1 MLAAERRQF
10 ILDKLQENESVNVN
24 NLSKEFEVSK
34 ETIRR
39 DLEKLQ
45 NKNLLKKIH
54 GGAVPINKKE
64 ELSFNIRK
72 NQNTR
77 EKREIAKKALKYIKE
92 GDTIFLD
99 ISSTV
104 MFLARELKNI
114 KNITVITNSA
124 QIVTELANNQD
135 INVISTGGILVPNSL
150 SFVGPHANS
159 MVNNYFADKFFA
171 SCKGIS
177 ARYGATDSSDLEI
190 EVKENMVAR
199 SSEVI
204 ILADYSKFKERG
216 LSSFAE
222 LNKINKIISDSST
235 SQAVREEFLEKGL
248 EIE

>member
-1 MLAAERRQF
+1 MLAAERRQL
-10 ILDKLQENESVNVN
+10 ILDKLQENESVNVK
-24 NLSKEFEVSK
+24 NLSKDFDVSK

-72 NQNTR
+72 KQNIK
-77 EKREIAKKALKYIKE
+77 EKEEIAQKALKYINE

-99 ISSTV
+99 ISSTA
-104 MFLARELKNI
+104 MYLARALKEI

-124 QIVTELANNQD
+124 KIITELANNKE
-135 INVISTGGILVPNSL
+135 INAIATGGVLVPNSI
-150 SFVGPHANS
+150 SFVGPYANS

-190 EVKENMVAR
+190 EVKKNMVNRA
-199 SSEVI
+199 SEVI
-204 ILADYSKFKERG
+204 ILADYSKFQERG

-222 LNKINKIISDSST
+222 VNKIDKIISDSSVG
-235 SQAVREEFLEKGL
+235 QKIKDDFLKAGIM
-248 EIE
+248 IE

>member
-24 NLSKEFEVSK
+24 NLSNEFDVSK

-72 NQNTR
+72 KQNTE
-77 EKREIAKKALKYIKE
+77 EKREIAKKALKYINQ

-99 ISSTV
+99 ISSTA
-104 MFLARELKNI
+104 MFLARELKEI

-124 QIVTELANNQD
+124 QIVTELANNQE
-135 INVISTGGILVPNSL
+135 INIISTGGILVPNSL

-222 LNKINKIISDSST
+222 LKEINRIISDSSV
-235 SQAVREEFLEKGL
+235 SQTVRDEFLEKGL
-248 EIE
+248 KIE

>member
-1 MLAAERRQF
+1 MLAAERRQL
-10 ILDKLQENESVNVN
+10 ILDKLQENESVNVK
-24 NLSKEFEVSK
+24 NLSKDFDVSK

-72 NQNTR
+72 KQNIK
-77 EKREIAKKALKYIKE
+77 EKEEIAQKALKYIKE

-99 ISSTV
+99 ISSTA
-104 MFLARELKNI
+104 MYLARALKEI

-124 QIVTELANNQD
+124 KIITELANNKE
-135 INVISTGGILVPNSL
+135 INAIATGGVLVPNSI
-150 SFVGPHANS
+150 SFVGPYANS

-190 EVKENMVAR
+190 EVKKNMVNRA
-199 SSEVI
+199 SEVI
-204 ILADYSKFKERG
+204 ILADYSKFQERG

-222 LNKINKIISDSST
+222 VNKIDKIISDSSVG
-235 SQAVREEFLEKGL
+235 QKIKDDFLKAGIM
-248 EIE
+248 IE

>member
-1 MLAAERRQF
+1 MLAAERRQS
-10 ILDKLQENESVNVN
+10 ILDKLQKRESVNVK
-24 NLSKEFEVSK
+24 NLSKEFDVSK

-54 GGAVPINKKE
+54 GGAVPINKNE

-72 NQNTR
+72 NQNTK
-77 EKREIAKKALKYIKE
+77 EKKEIALKALKYINE

-99 ISSTV
+99 ISSTA
-104 MFLARELKNI
+104 MFLARELKEI
-114 KNITVITNSA
+114 KDITVITNSA
-124 QIVTELANNQD
+124 KIVIELANNKN
-135 INVISTGGILVPNSL
+135 INVISTGGILVSNSI

-159 MVNNYFADKFFA
+159 MVNNYFADRFFA

-177 ARYGATDSSDLEI
+177 AQYGATDSNDLEI
-190 EVKENMVAR
+190 EVKKNMVDR

-222 LNKINKIISDSST
+222 INEIDKIISDNSIR
-235 SQAVREEFLEKGL
+235 QKIKNEFLQKGIKF
-248 EIE
+248 E

>member
-24 NLSKEFEVSK
+24 NLSKEFDVSK

-72 NQNTR
+72 KQNTK
-77 EKREIAKKALKYIKE
+77 EKREIAKKALKYINQ

-99 ISSTV
+99 ISSTA

-114 KNITVITNSA
+114 KDITVITNSA
-124 QIVTELANNQD
+124 QIVTELAKNQD
-135 INVISTGGILVPNSL
+135 IHVISTGGILVPNSI

-190 EVKENMVAR
+190 EVKENMVNR

-222 LNKINKIISDSST
+222 INKINKIISDSST
-235 SQAVREEFLEKGL
+235 PQAVREEFLAKGL
-248 EIE
+248 KIE

>member
-10 ILDKLQENESVNVN
+10 ILDKLKENESVNVK
-24 NLSKEFEVSK
+24 NLSNEFDVSK

-72 NQNTR
+72 RQNTK
-77 EKREIAKKALKYIKE
+77 EKREIAEKAIKYINE

-99 ISSTV
+99 ISSTA
-104 MFLARELKNI
+104 MFLARELKDI
-114 KNITVITNSA
+114 KDITVITNSA
-124 QIVTELANNQD
+124 QIVIELANNQD
-135 INVISTGGILVPNSL
+135 INVISTGGILVPNSI

-177 ARYGATDSSDLEI
+177 SRYGATDSSDLEI
-190 EVKENMVAR
+190 EVKENMVKR
-199 SSEVI
+199 SSEVY

-222 LNKINKIISDSST
+222 LNEINKIITDSST
-235 SQAVREEFLEKGL
+235 PQSVIDEFFKKGIAVE
-248 EIE
+248 

>member
-1 MLAAERRQF
+1 MLAAERRQL
-10 ILDKLQENESVNVN
+10 ILDKLQKKESVNVN
-24 NLSKEFEVSK
+24 DLSNAFDVSK

-64 ELSFNIRK
+64 ELSFNIRRK
-72 NQNTR
+72 QNTK
-77 EKREIAKKALKYIKE
+77 EKKEIALKALEHIQE

-99 ISSTV
+99 ISSTA
-104 MFLARELKNI
+104 MFLARELREFKD
-114 KNITVITNSA
+114 ITVITNSA
-124 QIVTELANNQD
+124 KIVTELANNKE
-135 INVISTGGILVPNSL
+135 ITIISTGGILIPNSI
-150 SFVGPHANS
+150 SFVGPHANA

-177 ARYGATDSSDLEI
+177 AQYGATDSSDLEI
-190 EVKENMVAR
+190 EVKKNMVSK
-199 SSEVI
+199 SSKVI

-222 LNKINKIISDSST
+222 INEIDKIISDSSI
-235 SQAVREEFLEKGL
+235 SKKIKDEFSKKSII
-248 EIE
+248 IE

>member
-1 MLAAERRQF
+1 MLAAERRQS
-10 ILDKLQENESVNVN
+10 ILNKLHKNKSVKVN
-24 NLSKEFEVSK
+24 NLSKEFNVSK

-45 NKNLLKKIH
+45 NKNFLKKIH

-72 NQNTR
+72 KQNIK
-77 EKREIAKKALKYIKE
+77 EKKEIVNKALNYINE

-99 ISSTV
+99 ISSTA
-104 MFLARELKNI
+104 MFLARELKKI
-114 KNITVITNSA
+114 KNITIITNSA
-124 QIVTELANNQD
+124 KIVTELANNKE
-135 INVISTGGILVPNSL
+135 ITVISTGGILIPNSI

-177 ARYGATDSSDLEI
+177 AKYGATDSSDLEI
-190 EVKENMVAR
+190 EVKKNMVDR

-222 LNKINKIISDSST
+222 LDKINKIISDNSLSDK
-235 SQAVREEFLEKGL
+235 VKKKKKKKGL
-248 EIE
+248 KIE

>member
-1 MLAAERRQF
+1 MLAAERRQI
-10 ILDKLQENESVNVN
+10 ILEKLEKNESVNVN
-24 NLSKEFEVSK
+24 NLSKEFDVSK

-72 NQNTR
+72 KQNTK
-77 EKREIAKKALKYIKE
+77 EKKEIAQKALKYIDE

-99 ISSTV
+99 ISSTA
-104 MFLARELKNI
+104 MFLARELAEI

-124 QIVTELANNQD
+124 KIVTELANNKE
-135 INVISTGGILVPNSL
+135 ITVISTGGILIPNSI

-190 EVKENMVAR
+190 EVKENMVVR

-222 LNKINKIISDSST
+222 INQIDKIISDNSI
-235 SQAVREEFLEKGL
+235 SQSIKDEFCEKGIV
-248 EIE
+248 IE